1 MPPLRRRRLPTTP
14 RLQRATTTMPGRGQA
29 PIAAAPIRPGPRA
42 RHPRKRQPKYP
53 NADCPRRPHL
63 NAQEPSL
70 SGDRTAPAPA
80 APPPRPRASTS
91 LVVLAPHAIGPP
103 LWAAPAV
110 LLPLALAM
118 FFSLFGHP
126 IPAAPI
132 RPGPRARHPRKRQP
146 KYPNA
151 DCPRRP
157 HLNAQEP
164 SLSGDSPAPAPAAP
178 PPRPRASTSL
188 VVLATLAIGYTLW
201 AAQAVLLPIALAMFF
216 ALVGNPIL
224 RGLRKLWIPRF
235 LGALL
240 LLLVGLAA
248 TVLLGR
254 QLVVPASEWVQ
265 QAPREL
271 RLLTPKIKRM
281 TEPVQ
286 QANEAAQTFA
296 QATNSESKPAKVQVV
311 TIQDSDPWKSLTATP
326 KMIASILAVVLLTYF
341 FMVFGENLQR
351 NAIAL
356 LPTRQGKQITH
367 DILQAFHPDISRN
380 VLTSTPTNTPGVMIL
395 PGALYWLG
403 VELPEAL
410 LWGTLAALLN
420 FAPYVGPLVGVVLML
435 LMGFIT
441 YDEIGPSLLPAAIYL
456 GLHTLEGQILTPVV
470 LGRRMALSPLI
481 LILALMVFGWLWGII
496 GLLLAVPLL
505 VCVKLV
511 LAKIEGMEGWA
522 RLLE

>member
-1 MPPLRRRRLPTTP
+1 
-14 RLQRATTTMPGRGQA
+14 
-29 PIAAAPIRPGPRA
+29 
-42 RHPRKRQPKYP
+42 
-53 NADCPRRPHL
+53 
-63 NAQEPSL
+63 
-70 SGDRTAPAPA
+70 
-80 APPPRPRASTS
+80 
-91 LVVLAPHAIGPP
+91 
-103 LWAAPAV
+103 
-110 LLPLALAM
+110 
-118 FFSLFGHP
+118 
-126 IPAAPI
+126 
-132 RPGPRARHPRKRQP
+132 
-146 KYPNA
+146 
-151 DCPRRP
+151 
-157 HLNAQEP
+157 
-164 SLSGDSPAPAPAAP
+164 
-178 PPRPRASTSL
+178 
-188 VVLATLAIGYTLW
+188 
-201 AAQAVLLPIALAMFF
+201 MFF
-216 ALVGNPIL
+216 ALVGNPFL

-296 QATNSESKPAKVQVV
+296 QATDSGPKSAKVQVV
-311 TIQDSDPWKSLTATP
+311 SIQESDPWKSLTATP
-326 KMIASILAVVLLTYF
+326 KMIASVLAVVLLTYF

-356 LPTRQGKQITH
+356 LPTRPRKKLTV
-367 DILQAFHPDISRN
+367 DILQAIEREISRY
-380 VLTSTPTNTPGVMIL
+380 VLTITLINTAVGMIL
-395 PGALYWLG
+395 AGALYWLG

-456 GLHTLEGQILTPVV
+456 GLHTLEGQDRQSKHTSELQ
-470 LGRRMALSPLI
+470 S
-481 LILALMVFGWLWGII
+481 LMRISYAVF
-496 GLLLAVPLL
+496 
-505 VCVKLV
+505 CFTK
-511 LAKIEGMEGWA
+511 KTQ
-522 RLLE
+522 